1 MKTFDLFI
9 VELEKTVNDTIK
21 TESGLELFIETKFE
35 NSEFDYRVTQGPV
48 VAVPFKYDTGVSV
61 GDTLYFHHLVV
72 MQEGQVLT
80 GVDNHYFVQY
90 SEMALGNQA
99 IAYKSKETGEI
110 KCLGGWTLLESIE
123 EEEDSSDLL
132 EMVQLTEKLP
142 TKGRVKYLSQEAI
155 DMGLSEGDV
164 VGFKQ
169 NRDYRISID
178 GVEMYRTR
186 AEDLLYVEEEVYND

>member
-155 DMGLSEGDV
+155 DMGLNEGDV

>member
-1 MKTFDLFI
+1 M
-9 VELEKTVNDTIK
+9 
-21 TESGLELFIETKFE
+21 
-35 NSEFDYRVTQGPV
+35 
-48 VAVPFKYDTGVSV
+48 
-61 GDTLYFHHLVV
+61 YFHHLVV

-99 IAYKSKETGEI
+99 IAYKSKDTGEI

-132 EMVQLTEKLP
+132 EVVQLTEKLP

-155 DMGLSEGDV
+155 DMGISEGDV

-186 AEDLLYVEEEVYND
+186 AEDLLYVEEEVHND

>member
-90 SEMALGNQA
+90 QRWPL
-99 IAYKSKETGEI
+99 ET
-110 KCLGGWTLLESIE
+110 
-123 EEEDSSDLL
+123 
-132 EMVQLTEKLP
+132 
-142 TKGRVKYLSQEAI
+142 RLSH
-155 DMGLSEGDV
+155 
-164 VGFKQ
+164 
-169 NRDYRISID
+169 
-178 GVEMYRTR
+178 TR
-186 AEDLLYVEEEVYND
+186 ARILEKSSALAVGHSLSLSKKKRILLICWRWFSSQKSSQPRGE

>member
-99 IAYKSKETGEI
+99 IAYKSKDTGEI

-142 TKGRVKYLSQEAI
+142 TKGRVKYLSQEAV
-155 DMGLSEGDV
+155 DMGLNEGDV